1 MAVDFPDDCDKKRKA
16 VIILETEE
24 DGISAGNLGTET
36 VMVIRKDLA
45 TLYQQGVATEVV
57 LNLANNFAMLEQ
69 LAGWSLGTNPPV
81 SANLR
86 EAQDTD

>member
-1 MAVDFPDDCDKKRKA
+1 MAVDSRDGCDKKRKA

-57 LNLANNFAMLEQ
+57 LI
-69 LAGWSLGTNPPV
+69 WPTTS
-81 SANLR
+81 R
-86 EAQDTD
+86 C